1 MFVECIKTMNDG
13 YVLSNRTDSYRH
25 LAIVALFLNHLPPS
39 PCISFLPQ
47 TSPFPHAWWC
57 PLDPFPSLNLV
68 LDLASSNFGITSGS
82 WIILSL
88 ATEYNHIVTAS
99 WQCPSYP
106 PSCPLLRLPPL
117 HLPKHSIVLSTSVFP
132 AICSSY
138 SHPSLKGKFKHLL
151 LHRGCLIHN
160 LEVSFRSQRPHNYS
174 SGPITSFAM
183 QNLCV
188 HLIPP
193 ADFNLV
199 KGRE

>member
-1 MFVECIKTMNDG
+1 MFVECIKTTNDG
-13 YVLSNRTDSYRH
+13 YVWSNRTDSYRH

-39 PCISFLPQ
+39 PCISLLPK
-47 TSPFPHAWWC
+47 TSPFPHAWWF
-57 PLDPFPSLNLV
+57 PLDPFPSRNLV

-82 WIILSL
+82 RICL

-99 WQCPSYP
+99 WQSPSYP
-106 PSCPLLRLPPL
+106 HSGPLLYLPPL
-117 HLPKHSIVLSTSVFP
+117 HLPKHSVALSTNVFP
-132 AICSSY
+132 AIHSSN

-151 LHRGCLIHN
+151 LPWGCLIHN

-188 HLIPP
+188 HLSPYP
-193 ADFNLV
+193 SCRL
-199 KGRE
+199 